1 MSGVTVKNYLRILS
15 IDIDSTRTTQRRGG
29 TPHHDI
35 VQHNVPIDM
44 RHLDNQRPRKMLE
57 LQTVVHGI
65 RHHGHLQQLLMRRR
79 VFPILVR
86 LRQCE
91 RERAI
96 LIATLNKRCR
106 IRCVIAPPP
115 ISYRNIQDRGSII
128 VQCNGPLH
136 PIHPDAITRRP
147 RRGKP
152 VDLHFG
158 GTTVGLGEDGKTLGT
173 ILLLTS
179 HKKEG
184 HPAQQRQTTTKEEQS
199 TSHNHISF
207 FTANVHKIPD
217 IHSVPVENISYHTKY
232 HGIIID
238 QPQSSSSIIHG

>member
-115 ISYRNIQDRGSII
+115 QLVTETSRIGA
-128 VQCNGPLH
+128 PLSSN
-136 PIHPDAITRRP
+136 A
-147 RRGKP
+147 
-152 VDLHFG
+152 
-158 GTTVGLGEDGKTLGT
+158 TVPCTPFT
-173 ILLLTS
+173 QMPS
-179 HKKEG
+179 
-184 HPAQQRQTTTKEEQS
+184 PADHDEVSPS
-199 TSHNHISF
+199 TS
-207 FTANVHKIPD
+207 TLAAPR
-217 IHSVPVENISYHTKY
+217 
-232 HGIIID
+232 
-238 QPQSSSSIIHG
+238 